1 MTTNDHQ
8 AEQKNHF
15 RTLFEASE
23 RSMNGRRELPIH
35 QLRRAALEEMTTK
48 PFPTRRDE
56 DWKYTSVN
64 KVISERYQEGRFVEL
79 SDEQFDALGL
89 PENNAIRFVFMNG
102 QLDEKRSFQGD
113 LPQGLHLSSTENEYD
128 APGRR
133 TTIDDLLQTDAAA
146 AGSAFV
152 NLNRAFSKNG
162 TFLSTERNAQIAEP
176 IHFLFLAT
184 ASETP
189 VLTNP
194 QLLVEVAS
202 GSSLSIIEEYRFLD
216 ADAVY
221 FNNAVT
227 RARVAT
233 NAHLH
238 HYRIQF
244 DAPKAYHINHTTVH
258 QSRDSSYSHYNSDL
272 GANIVRNTLE
282 ATQGGENCTTNLYG
296 TYLGRD
302 RQHLDTQSFL
312 DHAMP
317 HCESNELYKGILT
330 DRARGVFNGKVIVR
344 QDAQKI
350 NAFQQ
355 NSSLVLSDTAQM
367 DSKPQLEI
375 FADDVRC
382 SHGATIGQLDEP
394 SVFYLRSRG
403 LSDAQARSLLQFA
416 FVKEVV
422 ENYRN
427 ESVMEYVVGLIEGV
441 LEEI

>member
-1 MTTNDHQ
+1 
-8 AEQKNHF
+8 
-15 RTLFEASE
+15 
-23 RSMNGRRELPIH
+23 MNGRRELPIH
-35 QLRRAALEEMTTK
+35 QLRRAALEEMTVK

-64 KVISERYQEGRFVEL
+64 RIVSERYQEGRFVEL
-79 SDEQFDALGL
+79 SDEQFDGL
-89 PENNAIRFVFMNG
+89 NLLQTNAIRLVFVNG
-102 QLDEKRSFQGD
+102 QLDEQRSYRGD
-113 LPQGLHLSSTENEYD
+113 LPHGLYLQSTEAEYE
-128 APGRR
+128 APDRR
-133 TTIDDLLQTDAAA
+133 ERIDELLHTDPAD

-162 TFLSTERNAQIAEP
+162 TFIATERNVQIEEP
-176 IHFLFLAT
+176 IHFVFIAT
-184 ASETP
+184 DSETP

-194 QLLVEVAS
+194 QILVDVAT
-202 GSSLSIIEEYRFLD
+202 GSNLSIIEEYRSLSQE
-216 ADAVY
+216 AVY

-227 RARVAT
+227 RARIAA

-238 HYRIQF
+238 HYRIQS
-244 DAPKAYHINHTTVH
+244 DAPKAYHINHTRVH
-258 QSRDSSYSHYNSDL
+258 QERDSSYSHYNSDL
-272 GANIVRNTLE
+272 GASIVRNTLE

-427 ESVMEYVVGLIEGV
+427 EAVREYVVGLIEEV